1 MQRVLVVGANRG
13 IGLELCRA
21 FAARGDNVYALC
33 RQESAELREIPNT
46 TILTGF
52 DVSNDKIMA
61 DLKATVNLPAKLDIV
76 VANAGVANLKENF
89 HNLKNTEDVLTQFNT
104 NALGSGLYCR
114 FSDDFHPFL

>member
-61 DLKATVNLPAKLDIV
+61 DLKATVKLPAKLDIV
-76 VANAGVANLKENF
+76 VANAGIANLKENF
-89 HNLKNTEDVLTQFNT
+89 HNLKNTDDVLAQFNT
-104 NALGSGLYCR
+104 NALGEK
-114 FSDDFHPFL
+114 